1 MIEPMQRISL
11 LLFYSEKKRVL
22 RALQNLGVI
31 DLNLSEVE
39 TERMRRSRQE
49 MAEIRKILALITAAE
64 KDLGAK
70 TALPQLDLPVE
81 PKAQLRMIQAMLA
94 EKEQLES
101 AVRELR
107 QELLRYEGW
116 GEIPVD
122 GIARLTQK
130 GVGVHLFSGSERFFD
145 QYDFGDECVAV
156 VSRAQNTVHFIL
168 ITLHRDAP
176 VIPFQ
181 KFTVPSRS
189 IAEMQSQSEILSR
202 KLREANERI
211 AGLRKNVP
219 QLMRSIHH
227 IETRRRFEQAKHSL
241 AADKTETVFE
251 ITGYFPT
258 SRKARVLGFLE
269 ARKLAYTIEE
279 PLPEENV
286 PVLLKNRPLSKLF
299 EPITRIFSLPDYR
312 ELDPTP
318 LFAPF
323 FVLFF
328 GFCMGDM
335 GYGILLLLA
344 SVMLLVKP
352 AFRPIGILGLILS
365 FATLLSGL
373 LMNSFFG
380 ANLFVRD
387 GDGLI
392 QLAKDPAVFAAY
404 TVQGKTTFP
413 AMTLSL
419 LLGCAQIFV
428 AFVVQSVNETIVLGW
443 RYAIKAFAMLLLA
456 AAAFTLA
463 AHVDF
468 MQLGFNAKFV
478 IGPLK
483 VGEWLTVIP
492 KTVAYA
498 GLIAGGILFFFF
510 SAPDRKFWLRPL
522 GGLWDFYGFSTGLM
536 GDFLSYIRLFALA
549 LAGGLLGNAFNQIA
563 FMVLP
568 KTSTGHDFAT
578 PWVVVTV
585 VILIVGHT
593 LNFGLGA
600 LGAFVHPLRLTFVE
614 FYKNINFRGG
624 GRNYRP
630 FGRASSVTSVN

>member
-1 MIEPMQRISL
+1 MIEAMQRLTL

-22 RALQNLGVI
+22 RALQNLGVV
-31 DLNLSEVE
+31 DLNLAETE
-39 TERMRRSRQE
+39 TERMRRARQE
-49 MAEIRKILALITAAE
+49 TAEIRKILGFIGVAE
-64 KDLGAK
+64 KNLD
-70 TALPQLDLPVE
+70 TTVPLPQMTLPTE
-81 PKAQLRMIQAMLA
+81 PKAQLKLIQGMLA

-101 AVRELR
+101 AVRELKT
-107 QELLRYEGW
+107 ELIRYEGW

-156 VSRAQNTVHFIL
+156 VSRGQNSVRFIL
-168 ITLHRDAP
+168 VTLRRDAP

-181 KFTVPSRS
+181 KFSVPSRS
-189 IAEMQSQSEILSR
+189 IAEMKSQAEILSR
-202 KLREANERI
+202 KLREANARI
-211 AGLRKNVP
+211 AALRKNAS
-219 QLMRSIHH
+219 QLLRSIHH

-241 AADKTETVFE
+241 VADSTETVYE
-251 ITGYFPT
+251 ITGFFPA
-258 SRKARVLGFLE
+258 SRKARVVSFLE
-269 ARKLAYTIEE
+269 TRKLAYEIAE
-279 PLPEENV
+279 PADSDNV
-286 PVLLKNRPLSKLF
+286 PVLLKNRPWTRLF
-299 EPITRIFSLPDYR
+299 EPITRIFALPDYR

-328 GFCMGDM
+328 GFCMGDI
-335 GYGILLLLA
+335 GYGLLLMVA
-344 SVMLLVKP
+344 SVALLLKP
-352 AFRPIGILGLILS
+352 ALRQLGILGLILS

-373 LMNSFFG
+373 LTNSFFG

-387 GDGLI
+387 GEGLI
-392 QLAKDPAVFAAY
+392 RLPNDPAVFAAY

-419 LLGCAQIFV
+419 LVGCVQIFV

-443 RYAIKAFAMLLLA
+443 RYAIKALSMLMLA
-456 AAAFTLA
+456 TAAFILA

-468 MQLGFNAKFV
+468 MHLGFNAKFI

-483 VGEWLTVIP
+483 VGQWLTAIP
-492 KTVAYA
+492 KVAAHA

-510 SAPDRKFWLRPL
+510 SAPERKFWLRPL

-568 KTSTGHDFAT
+568 KTPTGHDFAT
-578 PWVVVTV
+578 PWIAVSI

-624 GRNYRP
+624 GRGYRP
-630 FGRASSVTSVN
+630 FGRASSVTS